1 MLTLSV
7 NDEGYLKKKCIVYIK
22 FDTYV
27 YICFHLYNDPHE
39 LLKSQTHSMCLRC
52 LKHWYLK
59 WVLGQQPTLVLLYAC
74 G

>member
-39 LLKSQTHSMCLRC
+39 LLKSQTHSMCLR
-52 LKHWYLK
+52 
-59 WVLGQQPTLVLLYAC
+59 V
-74 G
+74 